1 MFDMKKQLLWS
12 KLKVG
17 TVVTLALLVLF
28 LTVFFAG
35 GIEEMLT
42 PKVELK
48 AQIADV
54 KGLRKGGAVWISGI
68 EVGAVKE
75 ILLDP
80 THGTLLTMSVNKS
93 AIGFVKKD
101 SQASVLTIGLLGDKY
116 VELSPGSPGA
126 GPVQPGDII
135 GGTSQVDIEEMM
147 KSGAASVQKVNEFME
162 KITDLVTKIDKG
174 EGTASKLL
182 RDPSVYD
189 NLNETAKALSAMA
202 KEITS
207 GKGTLGRLITDPT
220 LYDQAQSAAS
230 SVQDLSRKL
239 SEGSDK
245 LLATASSVEEFT
257 KRLNSGS
264 GTLHRLI
271 EDPALY
277 DNLKEASEQL
287 SSILGRINNGEGL
300 AGSLIGDEA
309 LARDL
314 KDILQQIKELT
325 LDIRERPTRYFKF
338 SLF

>member
-68 EVGAVKE
+68 EVGAVKD
-75 ILLDP
+75 IQLDP
-80 THGTLLTMSVNKS
+80 PRGTVLTMSVNKS

-116 VELSPGSPGA
+116 VELSPGSAQA
-126 GPVQPGDII
+126 GSIQPGDII
-135 GGTSQVDIEEMM
+135 QGASQVDIEDMM
-147 KSGAASVQKVNEFME
+147 KSGAVSVQRVNELME
-162 KITDLVTKIDKG
+162 KITDLVARVEKG
-174 EGTASKLL
+174 EGTAAKFL

-189 NLNETAKALSAMA
+189 NLNETAEALSAIV
-202 KEITS
+202 KDIRS
-207 GKGTLGRLITDPT
+207 GKGTLGRLATDSS
-220 LYDQAQSAAS
+220 LYDQFQSAAS
-230 SVQDLSRKL
+230 SAQEFTRKL
-239 SEGSDK
+239 NEGSDK
-245 LLATASSVEEFT
+245 LLASASSVEEFT
-257 KRLNSGS
+257 RKLHSGS
-264 GTLHRLI
+264 GTLSRLL
-271 EDPALY
+271 EDPVLY
-277 DNLKEASEQL
+277 ENLAGASEQL
-287 SSILGRINNGEGL
+287 SALLGRINTGEGL
-300 AGSLIGDEA
+300 AGALLRDDA

-314 KDILQQIKELT
+314 KDLLEQLRDLT
-325 LDIRERPTRYFKF
+325 RDIREHPTRYFKF